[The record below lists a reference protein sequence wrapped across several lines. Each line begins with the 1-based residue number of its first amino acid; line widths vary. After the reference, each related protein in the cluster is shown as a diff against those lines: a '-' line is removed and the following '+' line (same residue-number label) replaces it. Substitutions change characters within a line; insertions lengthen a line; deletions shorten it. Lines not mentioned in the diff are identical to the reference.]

1 MMMHD
6 SASCHTIIPTYFLHT
21 KYHAVVIETFFMSS
35 NRLCPHPWSQIQPPS
50 DTPRFGDISQRHTWN
65 SSWETLYWK
74 KYLPNHRW
82 RDRGT
87 VLVLRGCLLEI
98 LPPSWNDLLL
108 WHRQLIKTPDSQ
120 SRKRSKGIAESA
132 LQAVRRFNV
141 EGLEMAHRNAQQ
153 IWIEPYI
160 IHYVFICIQYLHVP
174 EVCLELIRSVSHR
187 SVFAV
192 WPTFIKQS
200 CSYFLDDV
208 NCPQTVCGT
217 SRL

>member
-82 RDRGT
+82 RDRVSAAGVSPWDFASFLERLAALTEKSTYPT
-87 VLVLRGCLLEI
+87 VSNVHALFYLEPTMYASNRVTFTLHGRGE
-98 LPPSWNDLLL
+98 
-108 WHRQLIKTPDSQ
+108 H
-120 SRKRSKGIAESA
+120 
-132 LQAVRRFNV
+132 
-141 EGLEMAHRNAQQ
+141 
-153 IWIEPYI
+153 
-160 IHYVFICIQYLHVP
+160 
-174 EVCLELIRSVSHR
+174 
-187 SVFAV
+187 
-192 WPTFIKQS
+192 
-200 CSYFLDDV
+200 DD
-208 NCPQTVCGT
+208 
-217 SRL
+217 

>member
-1 MMMHD
+1 
-6 SASCHTIIPTYFLHT
+6 
-21 KYHAVVIETFFMSS
+21 MSS
-35 NRLCPHPWSQIQPPS
+35 NRPVP
-50 DTPRFGDISQRHTWN
+50 TPGHKSNHLPTLLVLVISLNGTH
-65 SSWETLYWK
+65 ETRVGKLYIEK
-74 KYLPNHRW
+74 NIFLTTVG
-82 RDRGT
+82 GT
-87 VLVLRGCLLEI
+87 VLVLQGCLLEI